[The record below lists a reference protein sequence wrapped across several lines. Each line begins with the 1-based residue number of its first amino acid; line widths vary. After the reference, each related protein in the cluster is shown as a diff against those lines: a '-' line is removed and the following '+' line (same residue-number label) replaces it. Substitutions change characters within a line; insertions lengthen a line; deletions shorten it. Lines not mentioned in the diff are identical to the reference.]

1 MLKHNLHTINKSLI
15 KDETEVLE
23 HNHRSMKKDEMG
35 TKCASKLGR
44 PVGLTCIVIDSWWDF
59 QESSTSQFLTNT
71 PCCTHPSTKMEGK
84 CIIVQTILKEKKIWT
99 AYSIFAPALICIRP
113 GVSGSSKASN
123 LSKINIKHRYH
134 KMPNARQLSQQSRDT
149 FLLVLKDAFLMF
161 D

>member
-1 MLKHNLHTINKSLI
+1 MVRFSGKLNISVSNKYAL
-15 KDETEVLE
+15 LY
-23 HNHRSMKKDEMG
+23 
-35 TKCASKLGR
+35 
-44 PVGLTCIVIDSWWDF
+44 
-59 QESSTSQFLTNT
+59 
-71 PCCTHPSTKMEGK
+71 PSTKMEGK
-84 CIIVQTILKEKKIWT
+84 CIIVQTILKERKKWT

-113 GVSGSSKASN
+113 GIPGSSKASN

>member
-1 MLKHNLHTINKSLI
+1 MYVHINNRDNYTCSNIIYTINKSLI

-71 PCCTHPSTKMEGK
+71 PCCIHPSTKMEGK
-84 CIIVQTILKEKKIWT
+84 CIIAQTILKEKKYGQPTRSLPLPSYTYVLVYQGHQRLAI
-99 AYSIFAPALICIRP
+99 YPKLI
-113 GVSGSSKASN
+113 SN
-123 LSKINIKHRYH
+123 IDITR
-134 KMPNARQLSQQSRDT
+134 RQMQGN
-149 FLLVLKDAFLMF
+149 
-161 D
+161 